1 MKRLAAILLV
11 VALTGCSAV
20 ADFAASK
27 LMGTDS
33 GGINTELVVGDKE
46 QTLGNNIEV
55 KADNVGKVVGENDNT
70 TNARGAEF
78 VEVNNFS
85 YPSWVVP
92 VLLTL
97 ALVFLALPMPGRW
110 PGMVSNLI
118 AKFKRNRPDD

>member
-1 MKRLAAILLV
+1 MMKICILLTV
-11 VALTGCSAV
+11 LLLSGCTAI

-46 QTLGNNIEV
+46 QVVGSNIEV
-55 KADNVGKVVGENDNT
+55 DAKNVGKVVGNSDNST
-70 TNARGAEF
+70 DATGAEF

-92 VLLTL
+92 ILSILVLL
-97 ALVFLALPMPGRW
+97 FWALPE
-110 PGMVSNLI
+110 
-118 AKFKRNRPDD
+118 PDKMWKAFRRKCKDE

>member
-1 MKRLAAILLV
+1 MKAYLV
-11 VALTGCSAV
+11 VLVAMSLSGCAAL
-20 ADFAASK
+20 ADFALDKVTGGSN
-27 LMGTDS
+27 

-70 TNARGAEF
+70 THATGAEF

-92 VLLTL
+92 VLLSLTI
-97 ALVFLALPMPGRW
+97 VFLALPMPGKW
-110 PGMVSNLI
+110 PNMIRNL
-118 AKFKRNRPDD
+118 FNGKRTDE